1 MQKSFVQKNKII
13 FVNPPYERVA
23 PGYEFV
29 KNITNRA
36 PSLGLL
42 YLAASVREAG
52 YQASIIESDIENLTP
67 EQVADRII
75 LEQPAFIGI
84 TLFTVGVWKA
94 AQIAR
99 TCKKLL
105 PKCKIIVGGPH
116 ISSMSMETM
125 LRFPEFDI
133 AVIHEGERVLPEL
146 LTQIENDNDLNAVK
160 GIIFREH
167 DDIIKTAP
175 TPSINDLDNL
185 PLPAWD
191 LLPDFPAA
199 YLPAIFDYPRGPVAT
214 MVASRGCPFLCKFC
228 DTSTF
233 GSKVR
238 ANSPETVFN
247 MMRHLQEQFG
257 IQHIQFVDDLFLA
270 SRIRTLKLCDLI
282 IENNLNISWGCTAR
296 VDTVKPDVLK
306 RMKQAGCW
314 EISFGLETGSNE
326 LLQKMEK
333 AARVEVSEQAVN
345 WTADAG
351 IRSKGLFM
359 LGYPGETR
367 DSIRMT
373 KAFVK
378 RLPMSTM
385 NLSKFTPYP
394 GSPIYREI
402 YGTNIK
408 DDHWQKM
415 NGMNFVW
422 APEGFTIEELDKEY
436 QSILRAF
443 FQQIAIGHKYIY
455 MGLKH
460 PKHFIRLFHFL
471 KGYALAKL
479 RSYYEGRKGILMT
492 NTQQETPGQT
502 TQEVLNKS

>member
-1 MQKSFVQKNKII
+1 MKKSISQKNKII
-13 FVNPPYERVA
+13 FVNPPYERIA

-29 KNITNRA
+29 KHVTNRS

-52 YQASIIESDIENLTP
+52 YQTSIIESDIENLTP
-67 EQVADRII
+67 EQVANRIM
-75 LEQPAFIGI
+75 LERPAFVGI
-84 TLFTVGVWKA
+84 TLFTVGVWQA

-99 TCKKLL
+99 MCKRQL
-105 PKCKIIVGGPH
+105 PDCKIIVGGPH

-125 LRFPEFDI
+125 QRFPEFDI
-133 AVIHEGERVLPEL
+133 AVIHEGEAVLPEL
-146 LTQIENDNDLNAVK
+146 LAQLQSNNDLNTVN
-160 GIIFREH
+160 GIIFRNNEE
-167 DDIIKTAP
+167 ILKTAP
-175 TPSINDLDNL
+175 APSINDLDSL
-185 PLPAWD
+185 SMPAWD
-191 LLPDFPAA
+191 LLPDFPGA

-214 MVASRGCPFLCKFC
+214 MVASRGCPFSCKFC

-233 GSKVR
+233 GAQVR

-247 MMRHLQEQFG
+247 MMRYLQQQFG

-282 IENNLNISWGCTAR
+282 IENNLNMSWGCTAR

-333 AARVEVSEQAVN
+333 AARVESSEQAVN
-345 WTADAG
+345 WTEEAG

-367 DSIRMT
+367 DSIKMT

-394 GSPIYREI
+394 GSPIYKEL

-422 APEGFTIEELDKEY
+422 APEGFTIEELDTEY
-436 QSILRAF
+436 QSILRTF
-443 FQQIAIGHKYIY
+443 YQQFAVGHKFIFI
-455 MGLKH
+455 GLKY
-460 PKHFIRLFHFL
+460 PKHFTRLFRFL
-471 KGYALAKL
+471 GGYTLAKL
-479 RSYYEGRKGILMT
+479 RSYFGGRQGILMK
-492 NTQQETPGQT
+492 NTQQDTLG
-502 TQEVLNKS
+502 

>member
-1 MQKSFVQKNKII
+1 ML
-13 FVNPPYERVA
+13 ER
-23 PGYEFV
+23 
-29 KNITNRA
+29 
-36 PSLGLL
+36 
-42 YLAASVREAG
+42 
-52 YQASIIESDIENLTP
+52 
-67 EQVADRII
+67 
-75 LEQPAFIGI
+75 PAFVGI
-84 TLFTVGVWKA
+84 TLFTVGVWQA

-99 TCKKLL
+99 MCKRQL
-105 PKCKIIVGGPH
+105 PDCKIIVGGPH

-125 LRFPEFDI
+125 QRFPEFDI
-133 AVIHEGERVLPEL
+133 AVIHEGEAVLPEL
-146 LTQIENDNDLNAVK
+146 LAQLQSNNDLNTVN
-160 GIIFREH
+160 GIIFRNNEE
-167 DDIIKTAP
+167 ILKTAP
-175 TPSINDLDNL
+175 APSINDLDSL
-185 PLPAWD
+185 SMPAWD
-191 LLPDFPAA
+191 LLPDFPGA

-214 MVASRGCPFLCKFC
+214 MVASRGCPFSCKFC

-233 GSKVR
+233 GAQVR

-247 MMRHLQEQFG
+247 MMRYLQQQFG

-282 IENNLNISWGCTAR
+282 IENNLNMSWGCTAR

-333 AARVEVSEQAVN
+333 AARVEFSEQAVN
-345 WTADAG
+345 WTEEAG

-367 DSIRMT
+367 DSIKMT

-394 GSPIYREI
+394 GSPIYKEL

-408 DDHWQKM
+408 DDHGQKM
-415 NGMNFVW
+415 NGMNFLW
-422 APEGFTIEELDKEY
+422 APEGMTIDQLNSHYKSVLMSFYSQAKIPWYYTKLTLQHPSHLFRLLRFFWVMAKAKLGRLLGRKDAPVQYAQIELD
-436 QSILRAF
+436 
-443 FQQIAIGHKYIY
+443 
-455 MGLKH
+455 
-460 PKHFIRLFHFL
+460 
-471 KGYALAKL
+471 
-479 RSYYEGRKGILMT
+479 
-492 NTQQETPGQT
+492 
-502 TQEVLNKS
+502 

>member
-1 MQKSFVQKNKII
+1 MKKSIPQNNNKII
-13 FVNPPYERVA
+13 FVNPPYERIA

-29 KNITNRA
+29 KHVTNRT

-42 YLAASVREAG
+42 YLAASVREVG
-52 YQASIIESDIENLTP
+52 YQTSIIESDIENLSP
-67 EQVADRII
+67 GQVTDRII
-75 LEQPAFIGI
+75 QQRPAYIGI
-84 TLFTVGVWKA
+84 TLFTVGVWQAAKIAKA
-94 AQIAR
+94 
-99 TCKKLL
+99 CKQRL
-105 PKCKIIVGGPH
+105 PGCKIIVGGPH
-116 ISSMSMETM
+116 ISSMNMETM
-125 LRFPEFDI
+125 QRFPEFDI
-133 AVIHEGERVLPEL
+133 AVIHEGEAVLPEL
-146 LTQIENDNDLNAVK
+146 LTQLENDNNLNAVK
-160 GIIFREH
+160 GIIFRNNSE
-167 DDIIKTAP
+167 IVKTAP
-175 TPSINDLDNL
+175 APSINDLDSL
-185 PLPAWD
+185 PMPAWD
-191 LLPDFPAA
+191 LLPDFPHA
-199 YLPAIFDYPRGPVAT
+199 YLPAVFDYPRGPVAT

-233 GSKVR
+233 GAQVR

-270 SRIRTLKLCDLI
+270 SRVRTLKLCDLI
-282 IENNLNISWGCTAR
+282 IENKLKISWGCTAR

-306 RMKQAGCW
+306 RMKLAGCW

-333 AARVEVSEQAVN
+333 AARVEISEQAIN

-351 IRSKGLFM
+351 IRAKGLFM

-367 DSIRMT
+367 ESIKMT

-408 DDHWQKM
+408 DEHWQKM
-415 NGMNFVW
+415 NGMNFIW
-422 APEGFTIEELDKEY
+422 APEGFTIEELDTEY
-436 QSILRAF
+436 QSILKTF
-443 FQQIAIGHKYIY
+443 YQQIAIGHKYIFIGMKY
-455 MGLKH
+455 
-460 PKHFIRLFHFL
+460 PKHFTRLFYFL
-471 KGYALAKL
+471 YGYTRAKL
-479 RSYYEGRKGILMT
+479 SSYFDGRHGILMK
-492 NTQQETPGQT
+492 NTQQDISG
-502 TQEVLNKS
+502 